1 MTRSKRYVVGL
12 LLAGFL
18 LALVTPLYLVRRAP
32 QLSGYL
38 LHPLILTGQTVP
50 YLVCAALW
58 LPWKAR
64 DAETAALIL
73 AAILL
78 FAALVLYLPML
89 LAPRTP
95 GGDMVGLAFI
105 LISTVTTGA
114 VLLGSAIA
122 GLVLW
127 LRVRPHS

>member
-1 MTRSKRYVVGL
+1 MTRSKRYVVGF
-12 LLAGFL
+12 LLAGFA
-18 LALVTPLYLVRRAP
+18 LALGTPLDLVRRAP
-32 QLSGYL
+32 YLSGYL

-78 FAALVLYLPML
+78 LAALVLYLPML
-89 LAPRTP
+89 LARAP
-95 GGDMVGLAFI
+95 GGDMIGLAFI

-114 VLLGSAIA
+114 VLLASAIA

-127 LRVRPHS
+127 RRVRPHS

>member
-12 LLAGFL
+12 LLAGFV
-18 LALVTPLYLVRRAP
+18 LALGTPLDLVRRAP
-32 QLSGYL
+32 HLSGYL
-38 LHPLILTGQTVP
+38 VHPLILAGQTVP

-78 FAALVLYLPML
+78 LAALVLYLPML
-89 LAPRTP
+89 LARAP

-114 VLLGSAIA
+114 ILVGSAIA

>member
-1 MTRSKRYVVGL
+1 MTRSKRSAIGL
-12 LLAGFL
+12 LLAGFI
-18 LALVTPLYLVRRAP
+18 LALGTPLDLVRRAP
-32 QLSGYL
+32 YLSGYL
-38 LHPLILTGQTVP
+38 VHPLILAGQTVP
-50 YLVCAALW
+50 YVVCAALW
-58 LPWKAR
+58 LPWKTR

-73 AAILL
+73 ASILL
-78 FAALVLYLPML
+78 LAALVLYLPML
-89 LAPRTP
+89 MARAP

>member
-1 MTRSKRYVVGL
+1 MTRSKRYVVGF
-12 LLAGFL
+12 LLAGFA
-18 LALVTPLYLVRRAP
+18 LALGTPLDLVRRAP
-32 QLSGYL
+32 HLSGYL
-38 LHPLILTGQTVP
+38 LHPLILAGQTVP

-64 DAETAALIL
+64 DAESAALIL

-78 FAALVLYLPML
+78 LAALVLYLPML
-89 LAPRTP
+89 LARAP

-114 VLLGSAIA
+114 ILLGSAIA

-127 LRVRPHS
+127 LRVRPHA

>member
-1 MTRSKRYVVGL
+1 MTRSKRYVVGF
-12 LLAGFL
+12 LLAGFA
-18 LALVTPLYLVRRAP
+18 LALGTPLDLVRRAP
-32 QLSGYL
+32 HLSGYL
-38 LHPLILTGQTVP
+38 LHPLILAGQTVP

-78 FAALVLYLPML
+78 LAALVLYLPML
-89 LAPRTP
+89 LAPRPP

-127 LRVRPHS
+127 LRVRPRP

>member
-1 MTRSKRYVVGL
+1 MTRSKRYVVG
-12 LLAGFL
+12 FL
-18 LALVTPLYLVRRAP
+18 LSGFALALGTPLDLVRRSP
-32 QLSGYL
+32 YLSGYL
-38 LHPLILTGQTVP
+38 LHPLILAGQTVP

-58 LPWKAR
+58 LPWKGR

-78 FAALVLYLPML
+78 LAALVLYLPML
-89 LAPRTP
+89 LAPAP

-114 VLLGSAIA
+114 ILLGSAIA

-127 LRVRPHS
+127 LRVRPNP

>member
-32 QLSGYL
+32 HLSGYL
-38 LHPLILTGQTVP
+38 LHPLILAGQTVP

-89 LAPRTP
+89 FAPRTP

>member
-1 MTRSKRYVVGL
+1 MTRSKRYVVGF
-12 LLAGFL
+12 LLAGFA
-18 LALVTPLYLVRRAP
+18 LALGTPLDLVRRAP
-32 QLSGYL
+32 HLSGYL
-38 LHPLILTGQTVP
+38 LHPLILAGQTVP

-64 DAETAALIL
+64 DAESTALIL

-78 FAALVLYLPML
+78 LAALVLYLPML
-89 LAPRTP
+89 LARAP

-114 VLLGSAIA
+114 ILLGSAIA

-127 LRVRPHS
+127 LRVRPHA

>member
-1 MTRSKRYVVGL
+1 MTRSKRYAVGL
-12 LLAGFL
+12 LLAGFI
-18 LALVTPLYLVRRAP
+18 LAIGTPLDLVRRAP
-32 QLSGYL
+32 YLSGYL
-38 LHPLILTGQTVP
+38 LHPLILAGQTVP

-64 DAETAALIL
+64 NAETTALIL

-78 FAALVLYLPML
+78 LAALVLYLPML
-89 LAPRTP
+89 LARAP

-114 VLLGSAIA
+114 ILLGSAIA

-127 LRVRPHS
+127 LRVRPNP